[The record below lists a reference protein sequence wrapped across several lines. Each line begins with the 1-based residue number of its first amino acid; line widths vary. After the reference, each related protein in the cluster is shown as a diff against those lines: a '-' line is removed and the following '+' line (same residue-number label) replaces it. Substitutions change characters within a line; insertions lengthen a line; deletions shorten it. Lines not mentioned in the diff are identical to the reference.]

1 MTYQAQAGNEPKE
14 LDEEFMENG
23 VPVSLGEKKTLNEY
37 VHMDAEDPSLTKWKE
52 SLGISN
58 KGYSPPNDPRTVVI
72 EQLSLLVTG
81 RDPIHVDMQDEA
93 SVEKIH
99 KKGFVIKEDSEYRIG
114 VRFRVQHELISGLR
128 YVQVVRRVGMTVDKS
143 STMIGSYS
151 PNEAP
156 YEFTTEPEE
165 APSGF
170 LARGHYEAI
179 GKFIDDDQVVHHV
192 VNWSFDVTK
201 SWK

>member
-1 MTYQAQAGNEPKE
+1 MTSQGQAGNESKE
-14 LDEEFMENG
+14 LDEEFMNDD
-23 VPVSLGEKKTLNEY
+23 VPVSLGEKKTLDEY

-93 SVEKIH
+93 SVEQIH

-143 STMIGSYS
+143 SIMIGSYS

-156 YEFTTEPEE
+156 YAFTTEPEE